1 MWGPR
6 FRMALFSIGQNEKRF
21 TQSKMRIAEHLRH
34 HLTERCGSPRFAVM
48 PAHAGLRRSIAI
60 HGVLFFI
67 GQGALLLAVTLAYR
81 MGWQRFALFLGI
93 SAAFHGLMTSLL
105 FFRWADFQ
113 VEESGALLPW
123 VNLPN
128 TLTFGRLSSI
138 PTMLFLIIQASLYPI
153 VPVILPFM
161 CLVFA
166 TDFIDGLVARKRH
179 QVTFVGRYLDSS
191 SDYLM
196 IVAVSIIFYYYSLVP
211 LWFFILILCRLVL
224 FALGMVLLA
233 LREGKAYPL
242 STFLG
247 KASIFSLMVLYVLK
261 IAGLFGVPWIGNDRV
276 VQYIEYA
283 VALIV
288 VASLVDK
295 AIFLR
300 RIFARSSGRQRRNPP
315 AGRSA

>member
-1 MWGPR
+1 
-6 FRMALFSIGQNEKRF
+6 
-21 TQSKMRIAEHLRH
+21 MRPSRSRRDRSRRH
-34 HLTERCGSPRFAVM
+34 HSRNHLTERCGSHRFAVM
-48 PAHAGLRRSIAI
+48 PAHSRLQRSIAL
-60 HGVLFFI
+60 HGALFFI
-67 GQGALLLAVTLAYR
+67 GQGVLLLVVTLAYR

-93 SAAFHGLMTSLL
+93 SAVYHGLMTSLL
-105 FFRWADFQ
+105 FFHWADFH
-113 VEESGALLPW
+113 VEESGALLPR

-166 TDFIDGLVARKRH
+166 TDFIDGMVARKRN
-179 QVTFVGRYLDSS
+179 QITFVGRYLDSS

-196 IVAVSIIFYYYSLVP
+196 IIAVSIIFYYYSLVP

-233 LREGKAYPL
+233 LRAGKAYPL

-247 KASIFSLMVLYVLK
+247 KASIFALMVLYVMK

-276 VQYIEYA
+276 VQYVEYA
-283 VALIV
+283 VVLIV
-288 VASLVDK
+288 VISLVDK
-295 AIFLR
+295 AIFLKQM
-300 RIFARSSGRQRRNPP
+300 FAKSSGRQRGNPP
-315 AGRSA
+315 AQRSA